1 MGYFNSIG
9 GVASPLKQKEPQGK
23 GTYNNTEED
32 FKNRNTYYYKNNG
45 KKITQYEYCKL
56 QGKINQDTGQGGEGL
71 QTDDPDPCG
80 KKAKT
85 EKARSKLPKKAT
97 VLTESQTK
105 AIEKK
110 VPFKK

>member
-32 FKNRNTYYYKNNG
+32 FKNRNTYYYRKDG

-56 QGKINQDTGQGGEGL
+56 QSKIGPDVPPSFDLT
-71 QTDDPDPCG
+71 TDDPDPCG

-85 EKARSKLPKKAT
+85 EKARSELPKKAT